1 MGVIYKKQLNPIIFI
16 AATLLIV
23 LNLPMVFAEELEVF
37 TNQQVYTTLHPL
49 MVYGSGSPGEPLVL
63 RLTAPDGTVAEFK
76 QIMISSDGIFNVKLL
91 EWPVSSTSFPYGTY
105 TLEVIPQSGTSERID
120 IKFASTVELEH
131 VTIERDLR
139 TEVFAPEIA
148 ATNKPFR
155 VYVQVT
161 SDGLMVSGEVA
172 KVLSS
177 SHLHSPDGK
186 VQTLA
191 RSLEMLH
198 EGLYFVEYTPRSE
211 GTYIFHMVAFSQGTQ
226 SHGSAATLVLGQ
238 DIAGLSRQVV
248 TLNEVLTSA
257 SDNVS
262 VLQSDIHGFG
272 STLEGA
278 SSKITDSVTTI
289 DTSVAAMSSAVTNI
303 EEASLQVNSL
313 LFPIVGAIAVIL
325 ALQITILARR
335 R

>member
-1 MGVIYKKQLNPIIFI
+1 
-16 AATLLIV
+16 
-23 LNLPMVFAEELEVF
+23 MVFAEELNVF
-37 TNQQVYTTLHPL
+37 TNQQVYTTMHPF
-49 MVYGSGSPGEPLVL
+49 MVYGSGSPNEPVVL
-63 RLTAPDGTVAEFK
+63 RLTSPDGTVAEFK
-76 QIMISSDGIFNVKLL
+76 QVMINSDGVFNVKLL
-91 EWPVSSTSFPYGTY
+91 EWPSSSTSFPYGTY
-105 TLEVIPQSGTSERID
+105 TLEAIQSGISQRID

-148 ATNKPFR
+148 ASNKPFR

-172 KVLSS
+172 QVLSS

-198 EGLYFVEYTPRSE
+198 EGLYFVEHTPRSE

-278 SSKITDSVTTI
+278 SSKISDSVTTI
-289 DTSVAAMSSAVTNI
+289 DDSVTTMSSAVTNI